1 MFISRESVFHEQMLK
16 SYSVEI
22 GQANLKFFEFF
33 CKKIYP
39 SVKISLK
46 ILKPQMPLHGRYE
59 NKNLSY
65 TEIVA
70 HTKHKETPPEISSSP
85 KKKILWVNAPNVS
98 TELFI
103 FV

>member
-1 MFISRESVFHEQMLK
+1 
-16 SYSVEI
+16 
-22 GQANLKFFEFF
+22 
-33 CKKIYP
+33 
-39 SVKISLK
+39 
-46 ILKPQMPLHGRYE
+46 MPLHGKYE